1 MKTNSL
7 SHYFLENHPES
18 AARLLEKYESS
29 ILTEYL
35 DSFSPDLIANLFR
48 HINPSITADCL
59 VNFDTGKATTIL
71 EQFSIERTALLLRR
85 MSIVDRIR
93 IIRKLSPLTSNM
105 IKLVLRYPQGTVGQ
119 VMNPNVFVI
128 NKDRC
133 VSEVIASVQANSDKV
148 RSKVYVIDDK
158 HRLVGMVFIRD
169 LLISEQDMLIEKIMR
184 EPESTISARASL
196 TSVKNHPQWNDRDN
210 LPVVDQA
217 NKFIGILKRGVMLDT
232 LKREQNFTQDEEGI
246 VETVMA
252 VAELFWEA
260 CANVI
265 VAPYELTNEG
275 KKNEREDKLN

>member
-85 MSIVDRIR
+85 MSIVNRIR

-217 NKFIGILKRGVMLDT
+217 DKFIGILKRGVMLDT